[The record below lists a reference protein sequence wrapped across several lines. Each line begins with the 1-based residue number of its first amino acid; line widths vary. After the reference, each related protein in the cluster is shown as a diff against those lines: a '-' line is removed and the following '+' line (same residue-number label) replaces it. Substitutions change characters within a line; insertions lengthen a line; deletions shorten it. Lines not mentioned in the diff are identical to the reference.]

1 MNNKIVYEITFSPLL
16 QKRLVKHENQSS
28 INYIIRIYDDDIKS
42 IIINNEYFNV
52 SKIQEKVKFKLL
64 NDYRNFKYFDRL
76 KELDIESDLKEM
88 NLSPFIYLKK
98 LKVKGNTQILIPYKI
113 SNQLELFWNYANSI
127 KITEISKKAKYSI
140 FHKVKSLKLNKEI
153 ISNGLILKLKKE
165 ISEKKWFLLW
175 EYMISLK
182 NNFSE
187 FILGERENLPLF
199 ICELLSDSSIIFT
212 IINGFNFSYNIDEI
226 TQFDFD
232 KIISLDISFSSK
244 PEIIDLS

>member
-1 MNNKIVYEITFSPLL
+1 MNNKIVYVIPFNPLL

-28 INYIIRIYDDDIKS
+28 INYIIRINDDDIKS

-127 KITEISKKAKYSI
+127 KITEISKKDKYSI

-153 ISNGLILKLKKE
+153 ISNELILKLKKE

-187 FILGERENLPLF
+187 FILGERENLPLLITF
-199 ICELLSDSSIIFT
+199 RF
-212 IINGFNFSYNIDEI
+212 FNNFYNNRWIY
-226 TQFDFD
+226 FF
-232 KIISLDISFSSK
+232 L
-244 PEIIDLS
+244 